1 MIGVRLDC
9 SARLCDN
16 VPNVFYCDDK
26 LYAGVTLLR
35 NEAVFKPDDS
45 ACAKKRERV
54 RLILSREKQWVQLTA

>member
-1 MIGVRLDC
+1 MFLEQKQALRGRLMIGVRLDC

-45 ACAKKRERV
+45 ACAKKREGF
-54 RLILSREKQWVQLTA
+54 A